1 MQASLGE
8 GEACWQLPQ
17 SQTQYQGCLR
27 AAIEKEKKE
36 SVNIIHHYPP
46 QQTLSWDLAEENR
59 DKNNVVFQTPD
70 ILHDRVYKG
79 GLTCV
84 EKVIASVNTQHDDML
99 LCSDLKIYRT
109 STI

>member
-84 EKVIASVNTQHDDML
+84 EKVIASVNTQQVHPVIRTYIL
-99 LCSDLKIYRT
+99 IYP
-109 STI
+109 I